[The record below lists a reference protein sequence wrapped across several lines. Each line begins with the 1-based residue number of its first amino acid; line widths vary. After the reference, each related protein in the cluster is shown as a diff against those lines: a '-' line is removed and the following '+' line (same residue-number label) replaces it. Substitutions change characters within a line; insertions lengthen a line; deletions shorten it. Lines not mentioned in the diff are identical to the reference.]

1 MISAASATTLSGEG
15 QIVAR
20 GGTPRV
26 IESLI
31 QLAPYES
38 RDLEQFR
45 YIWPVEASSPA
56 ELEYLWWLRAEST
69 QVQERILYFA
79 GEFRIVN
86 WNAGANGENLTRS
99 AQDMADFILENLDK
113 YDANVLTLQELRWDV
128 HIAVVMGLHER
139 SYDWTC
145 HAHIFGAGKD
155 LRLTCVKGP
164 TRNFRAAR
172 LDNHTTDPC
181 IPGDDGCLKNREWWG
196 YTQVDYFG
204 ITFTKVH
211 SRAAWDRQHA
221 NQLHAE
227 VLTGIVAGDFNRERP
242 DLTQDGEFFWYQTD
256 LAWLPTHDLKI
267 DHILTVEPPFQP
279 SAELAGKHGSS
290 HEMLLT
296 RFRLLV
302 RVGSIRPGRGR

>member
-1 MISAASATTLSGEG
+1 MHRRAICQAFVLLMISAASATTLSGEG

-113 YDANVLTLQELRWDV
+113 YDANVLTL
-128 HIAVVMGLHER
+128 
-139 SYDWTC
+139 
-145 HAHIFGAGKD
+145 
-155 LRLTCVKGP
+155 
-164 TRNFRAAR
+164 
-172 LDNHTTDPC
+172 
-181 IPGDDGCLKNREWWG
+181 
-196 YTQVDYFG
+196 
-204 ITFTKVH
+204 
-211 SRAAWDRQHA
+211 
-221 NQLHAE
+221 
-227 VLTGIVAGDFNRERP
+227 
-242 DLTQDGEFFWYQTD
+242 
-256 LAWLPTHDLKI
+256 
-267 DHILTVEPPFQP
+267 P
-279 SAELAGKHGSS
+279 S
-290 HEMLLT
+290 
-296 RFRLLV
+296 
-302 RVGSIRPGRGR
+302 